1 MTARV
6 EVARSMLV
14 GRRVAAT
21 DVAAGH
27 AKTQVDP
34 ITADPKT
41 IFTALGAR
49 CHRPDLIQV

>member
-1 MTARV
+1 V

-34 ITADPKT
+34 ITADSTT
-41 IFTALGAR
+41 IFTALGAW
-49 CHRPDLIQV
+49 CHRAHLVEV